1 MSLESGVLVMLSFC
15 LNEDR
20 FYAETNE
27 WENANW
33 LHFSNPSSDEVN
45 FLKKEHGIPSDFIL
59 DVLDSYEVPRQE
71 FYQNEKGKT
80 FHLLIVLYP
89 KVKKQL
95 ENYREY
101 ETLPLAIIVSDKQVF
116 TISSETPL
124 FLKDIF
130 QNKFEIHS
138 NPLRG
143 NHIILDVLWE
153 LTHSFVMAIT
163 EIDQTR
169 EAMEKNIVS
178 TTKNEAFYQLIAI
191 HKNLVYFNT
200 GISKNHAIIRSVI
213 ESEIYSDDVNGK
225 SLLHDIK
232 VLSNKAEVMV
242 HEANQMI
249 DQLSEVFSSVI
260 ANNLNNIMK
269 FLTSLTIVLT
279 IPTIIGS
286 FWGMNVGLPIDRS
299 PFAFIIL
306 MIISILLS
314 IITIYWLKKKDY
326 L

>member
-1 MSLESGVLVMLSFC
+1 MKIVIAIQ
-15 LNEDR
+15 LNEDKS
-20 FYAETNE
+20 YTKTDV
-27 WENANW
+27 WKNAKW
-33 LHFSNPSSDEVN
+33 LHFSNPSPEEIH
-45 FLKKEHGIPSDFIL
+45 FLKKEYGIPSDFII

-71 FYQNEKGKT
+71 LYQNEKGEN

-101 ETLPLAIIVSDKQVF
+101 QTLPLAIIISDKQIF

-130 QNKFEIHS
+130 ENKSEIHP
-138 NPLRG
+138 NNLRG
-143 NHIILDVLWE
+143 NHIVLDILWE
-153 LTHSFVMAIT
+153 LTHSFIVDIT

-169 EAMEKNIVS
+169 EEMEKNIVS

-200 GISKNHAIIRSVI
+200 GISKNHVIIRSLI
-213 ESEIYSDDVNGK
+213 ESDIYSDDINGK
-225 SLLHDIK
+225 SLLHVIK
-232 VLSNKAEVMV
+232 ILSNQAEVMV

-279 IPTIIGS
+279 IPTIIGA

-306 MIISILLS
+306 VVISILLS
-314 IITIYWLKKKDY
+314 IVTIYWLKKKDY